1 MNIDESL
8 TAKGF
13 TPAALAPAVFRRGRS
28 IKSITIH
35 HWGAF
40 GQTHDGVNNFFVNG
54 PGTTSAHYN
63 ASAGRVN
70 CLVSPLDAAW
80 HSGNAEGN
88 ATSIGIECR
97 PEATDG
103 DYQTVAELVRY
114 LRARFGPL
122 PLVPHRDWQA
132 TACPGIWDLQ
142 RLDALASGTITLQST
157 TIQEDEMALT
167 PTFDED
173 VRGSLKNITNEV
185 TGLHDLNIDVRGDLA
200 NKGRQLAA
208 LTAATD
214 QLATLLAEKQGL
226 TVEDIRAAL
235 AGAIADGI
243 KVTVGN
249 G

>member
-1 MNIDESL
+1 MVRIDESL

-13 TPAALAPAVFRRGRS
+13 TPAGLVRQVFGRDRV

-54 PGTTSAHYN
+54 PGATSAHYN

-70 CLVSPLDAAW
+70 CLVNPLDAAW

-103 DYQTVAELVRY
+103 DYATVAELIRH
-114 LRARFGPL
+114 LRDMFGPL

-132 TACPGIWDLQ
+132 TACPGIWDLG
-142 RLDALASGTITLQST
+142 RLDRLAKSTPAAETLKAPAPAPKEEEEMLIIASDSAVNDGKVWIGNGIIRRHIPNPGTLKAMQ
-157 TIQEDEMALT
+157 DMA
-167 PTFDED
+167 
-173 VRGSLKNITNEV
+173 GW
-185 TGLHDLNIDVRGDLA
+185 GLLNIHKNGEVQNLPQD
-200 NKGRQLAA
+200 A
-208 LTAATD
+208 L
-214 QLATLLAEKQGL
+214 G
-226 TVEDIRAAL
+226 VEI
-235 AGAIADGI
+235 GG
-243 KVTVGN
+243 K
-249 G
+249 